1 MDKRNIGK
9 YFRTINN
16 LKFIQIYYRLFYLI
30 RNKVYKKKYSIKDV
44 KSNPNLFWK
53 NTVYFSQSYYGNNTF
68 EFLNKKKKF
77 NKIDWNFSD
86 YGKLWNY
93 NLVYFDFLNQEN
105 IDLDESLNL
114 IHDFILNENSHISG
128 IEPYTISLRNINLI
142 KPIFLFNPTS

>member
-77 NKIDWNFSD
+77 N
-86 YGKLWNY
+86 
-93 NLVYFDFLNQEN
+93 
-105 IDLDESLNL
+105 
-114 IHDFILNENSHISG
+114 
-128 IEPYTISLRNINLI
+128 
-142 KPIFLFNPTS
+142 